1 MTTIDDIRAWFAD
14 LALASKCLLLFGAA
28 SALIITIALSL
39 PLLRMNGL
47 VGSGERELARS
58 VYATWI
64 LNNHQQTG
72 EPINAGRAVIT
83 SMTPAQS
90 ELLRSESPFLD
101 RALERFESSTNRF
114 EYFDADWQGWNRM
127 YRYAHAVRD
136 ENAKVIGVVMLEHK
150 SAGAGWLLVVN
161 LLYVVAAG
169 VVVLAV
175 ALVVFAWITEKL
187 IIQPVLS
194 LQKTAE
200 KVRDGN
206 LDTRSAIA
214 TGDEFEELA
223 ETINL
228 MLTELQRQQ
237 DQLRGANAAMDIK
250 LAELSQANVALFESA
265 RLKGEFLASVSH
277 ELRTPLNAIIGFAE
291 LLLEIVRREIADGA
305 EFENPPPGYD
315 AQAMS
320 KRERYLVNIVSA
332 GRTLLEMIESLL
344 EMAKIEAGRVELNI
358 APMNISDT
366 CQALV
371 GLIHPLSRKKD
382 IKVMLDLAEDIPL
395 VETDVKK
402 FQQIIFNLL
411 SNAVKFTGESMTG
424 TQGEITLRAE
434 RLPDDE
440 SGTDRLRVS
449 VIDNGQGIAPDDQ
462 KRIFD
467 KFQQVDSSHTR
478 VHAGTGLGLAI
489 VSELTRLLQGEIQLV
504 SELGSGS
511 MFSLIIPTKLD
522 ADLLEE
528 TKLEAKF
535 RGALRPESIMPMHQP
550 EAEAVEELHV
560 FEPDPNSESET
571 DLKSEQDPE
580 TDPDPETRSGSESDV
595 QTADS

>member
-58 VYATWI
+58 VYATWM
-64 LNNHQQTG
+64 LDNHALSG
-72 EPINAGRAVIT
+72 EPSNADGAIIT
-83 SMTPAQS
+83 PFTWNQANAQRN
-90 ELLRSESPFLD
+90 ENPFLD
-101 RALERFESSTNRF
+101 RAMKQFERSGTKS
-114 EYFDADWQGWNRM
+114 EYFDADWVGWSRL
-127 YRYAHAVRD
+127 YSYAHVLRDDNAQPHAVF
-136 ENAKVIGVVMLEHK
+136 MLEHK
-150 SAGAGWLLVVN
+150 SPGAGWLMVVN

-175 ALVVFAWITEKL
+175 ALVVFAWITERL
-187 IIQPVLS
+187 IIRPVLS

-206 LDTRSAIA
+206 LSTRSSIA

-250 LAELSQANVALFESA
+250 LAELAQANVALYESA

-291 LLLEIVRREIADGA
+291 LLLEIVRGDIADAA
-305 EFENPPPGYD
+305 EHEQPPEGFDPNE
-315 AQAMS
+315 MS

-371 GLIHPLSRKKD
+371 GLIHPLARKKD
-382 IKVMLDLAEDIPL
+382 IKVMLDLADDIPL
-395 VETDVKK
+395 VETDAKK
-402 FQQIIFNLL
+402 FQQIVFNLL
-411 SNAVKFTGESMTG
+411 SNAVKFTGESATG
-424 TQGEITLRAE
+424 AQGEITLRAE
-434 RLPDDE
+434 RLPDDD

-467 KFQQVDSSHTR
+467 KFQQVDSGHTR

-504 SELGSGS
+504 SEIGAGS
-511 MFSLIIPTKLD
+511 MFSLILPATIDPE
-522 ADLLEE
+522 LLEE

-535 RGALRPESIMPMHQP
+535 RSSMRPPSVNGSNDQQEALS
-550 EAEAVEELHV
+550 
-560 FEPDPNSESET
+560 
-571 DLKSEQDPE
+571 DPE
-580 TDPDPETRSGSESDV
+580 T
-595 QTADS
+595 QTAESTTD

>member
-1 MTTIDDIRAWFAD
+1 VTTIDDIRAWFAD

-58 VYATWI
+58 VYATWM
-64 LNNHQQTG
+64 LDNHPLSG
-72 EPINAGRAVIT
+72 EPSNADGAIITPLTWNQATAQRA
-83 SMTPAQS
+83 
-90 ELLRSESPFLD
+90 EHPFLD
-101 RALERFESSTNRF
+101 RAMKSFERSGSKS
-114 EYFDADWQGWNRM
+114 EYFDADWVGWSRL
-127 YRYAHAVRD
+127 YSYAHVLRD
-136 ENAKVIGVVMLEHK
+136 ENAQTQAVFMLEHK
-150 SAGAGWLLVVN
+150 SPGAGWLMVVN

-175 ALVVFAWITEKL
+175 ALVVFAWITERL
-187 IIQPVLS
+187 IIRPVLS

-206 LDTRSAIA
+206 LSTRSSIA

-250 LAELSQANVALFESA
+250 LAELAQANVALFESA

-291 LLLEIVRREIADGA
+291 LLLEIVRGDIADAA
-305 EFENPPPGYD
+305 EHEQPPEGFDPKE
-315 AQAMS
+315 MS

-358 APMNISDT
+358 APINITET

-371 GLIHPLSRKKD
+371 GLIHPLARKKD
-382 IKVMLDLAEDIPL
+382 IKVLLDLADDIPL
-395 VETDVKK
+395 VETDAKK
-402 FQQIIFNLL
+402 FQQIVFNLL
-411 SNAVKFTGESMTG
+411 SNAVKFTGESSTG
-424 TQGEITLRAE
+424 AQGEITLRAE
-434 RLPDDE
+434 RLPDDD

-449 VIDNGQGIAPDDQ
+449 VIDNGQGIASDDQ

-467 KFQQVDSSHTR
+467 KFQQVDSGHTR

-504 SELGSGS
+504 SEIGAGS
-511 MFSLIIPTKLD
+511 MFSVILPSKIDP
-522 ADLLEE
+522 DLLEE

-535 RGALRPESIMPMHQP
+535 RSSMRPPSENGNALDQAPKVVVEQ
-550 EAEAVEELHV
+550 ATNQAV
-560 FEPDPNSESET
+560 D
-571 DLKSEQDPE
+571 
-580 TDPDPETRSGSESDV
+580 
-595 QTADS
+595 QTAD

>member
-47 VGSGERELARS
+47 VGSGERELAKS
-58 VYATWI
+58 VYATWM
-64 LNNHQQTG
+64 LGDHPKTG
-72 EPINAGRAVIT
+72 KPIDAGGAIIT

-90 ELLRSESPFLD
+90 QTNRADLPFLD
-101 RALERFESSTNRF
+101 RALDRFERSTHKSD
-114 EYFDADWQGWNRM
+114 YFDADWAGWSRV
-127 YRYAHAVRD
+127 YRYARAARD
-136 ENAKVIGVVMLEHK
+136 ENAQITGVVMLEHK
-150 SAGAGWLLVVN
+150 SAGAGWLMVVN

-187 IIQPVLS
+187 IIKPVLS

-200 KVRDGN
+200 KVREGN
-206 LDTRSAIA
+206 LDIRSTIA

-228 MLTELQRQQ
+228 MLSELQRQQ

-250 LAELSQANVALFESA
+250 LSELSQANVALFESA

-291 LLLEIVRREIADGA
+291 LLLEIVRRDIAGA
-305 EFENPPPGYD
+305 AEHPELPEGYD
-315 AQAMS
+315 AEEMT

-358 APMNISDT
+358 APMNITDT

-371 GLIHPLSRKKD
+371 GLIHPLARKKN
-382 IKVMLDLAEDIPL
+382 IKVTLDLADDIPL
-395 VETDVKK
+395 VETDAKK
-402 FQQIIFNLL
+402 FQQIVFNLL
-411 SNAVKFTGESMTG
+411 SNAVKFTGDNASG
-424 TQGEITLRAE
+424 TPGEITLRAE
-434 RLPDDE
+434 CLPDDDT
-440 SGTDRLRVS
+440 GTDRLRVS
-449 VIDNGQGIAPDDQ
+449 IIDNGQGIDPSDQ

-467 KFQQVDSSHTR
+467 KFQQVDSGHTR
-478 VHAGTGLGLAI
+478 AHAGTGLGLAI

-504 SELGSGS
+504 SEVGSGS
-511 MFSLIIPTKLD
+511 MFSLILPSKIDP
-522 ADLLEE
+522 DLLEE

-535 RGALRPESIMPMHQP
+535 RGSLKPASFNGSSVSPAES
-550 EAEAVEELHV
+550 
-560 FEPDPNSESET
+560 
-571 DLKSEQDPE
+571 
-580 TDPDPETRSGSESDV
+580 

>member
-58 VYATWI
+58 VYATWM
-64 LNNHQQTG
+64 LDNHPLSG
-72 EPINAGRAVIT
+72 EPSNADGAIIT
-83 SMTPAQS
+83 PFTWNQANAQRN
-90 ELLRSESPFLD
+90 ENPFLD
-101 RALERFESSTNRF
+101 RAMKQFERSGTKS
-114 EYFDADWQGWNRM
+114 EYFDADWVGWSRL
-127 YRYAHAVRD
+127 YSYAHVLRDDNAQPHAVF
-136 ENAKVIGVVMLEHK
+136 MLEHK
-150 SAGAGWLLVVN
+150 SPGAGWLMVVN

-175 ALVVFAWITEKL
+175 ALVVFAWITERL
-187 IIQPVLS
+187 IIRPVLS

-206 LDTRSAIA
+206 LSTRSSIA

-250 LAELSQANVALFESA
+250 LAELAQANVALYESA

-291 LLLEIVRREIADGA
+291 LLLEIVRGDIADAA
-305 EFENPPPGYD
+305 EHEQPPEGFDPNE
-315 AQAMS
+315 MS

-371 GLIHPLSRKKD
+371 GLIHPLARKKD
-382 IKVMLDLAEDIPL
+382 IKVMLDLADDIPL
-395 VETDVKK
+395 VETDAKK
-402 FQQIIFNLL
+402 FQQIVFNLL
-411 SNAVKFTGESMTG
+411 SNAVKFTGESATG
-424 TQGEITLRAE
+424 AQGEITLRAE
-434 RLPDDE
+434 RLPDDD

-467 KFQQVDSSHTR
+467 KFQQVDSGHTR

-504 SELGSGS
+504 SEIGAGS
-511 MFSLIIPTKLD
+511 MFSLILPATIDPE
-522 ADLLEE
+522 LLEE

-535 RGALRPESIMPMHQP
+535 RSSMRPPSVNGSNDQQ
-550 EAEAVEELHV
+550 EAM
-560 FEPDPNSESET
+560 S
-571 DLKSEQDPE
+571 DPE
-580 TDPDPETRSGSESDV
+580 T
-595 QTADS
+595 QTAESTSD

>member
-1 MTTIDDIRAWFAD
+1 VTTIDDIRAWFAD

-64 LNNHQQTG
+64 LADHPQTG
-72 EPINAGRAVIT
+72 KPVDAGGAIIT
-83 SMTPAQS
+83 SMSPAQA
-90 ELLRSESPFLD
+90 ELQRAENPFLE
-101 RALERFESSTNRF
+101 RAMKRFERSTSKH
-114 EYFDADWQGWNRM
+114 EYFDADWVGWNRL
-127 YRYAHAVRD
+127 YRYAHATRD
-136 ENAKVIGVVMLEHK
+136 QNAQIIGVMMLEHK
-150 SAGAGWLLVVN
+150 SAGAGWLMVVN

-175 ALVVFAWITEKL
+175 ALVVFAWITERL
-187 IIQPVLS
+187 IIKPVLS

-206 LDTRSAIA
+206 LDTRSSIA

-228 MLTELQRQQ
+228 MLAELQRQQ

-291 LLLEIVRREIADGA
+291 LLLEIVRREIASAA
-305 EFENPPPGYD
+305 EHPEPPAGFD
-315 AQAMS
+315 ANEMN

-344 EMAKIEAGRVELNI
+344 EMAKIEAGRVELDI
-358 APMNISDT
+358 TPMNIADT

-371 GLIHPLSRKKD
+371 GLIHPLARKKD
-382 IKVMLDLAEDIPL
+382 IKVTLDLEDDIPL
-395 VETDVKK
+395 VETDAKK
-402 FQQIIFNLL
+402 FQQIVFNLL
-411 SNAVKFTGESMTG
+411 SNAVKFTGDNASG
-424 TQGEITLRAE
+424 TPGEITLRAE
-434 RLPDDE
+434 RLPDDDTD
-440 SGTDRLRVS
+440 TDRLRVS
-449 VIDNGQGIAPDDQ
+449 IIDNGQGIAPSDQ
-462 KRIFD
+462 KKIFD

-478 VHAGTGLGLAI
+478 THAGTGLGLAI

-504 SELGSGS
+504 SEIGSGS
-511 MFSLIIPTKLD
+511 MFSLILPSKID
-522 ADLLEE
+522 RDILEE

-535 RGALRPESIMPMHQP
+535 RGAMRPPSHNGSN
-550 EAEAVEELHV
+550 H
-560 FEPDPNSESET
+560 T
-571 DLKSEQDPE
+571 DSNH
-580 TDPDPETRSGSESDV
+580 TDPIPIESPTH
-595 QTADS
+595 TADS

>member
-1 MTTIDDIRAWFAD
+1 VTTIDDIRAWFAD

-47 VGSGERELARS
+47 VGSGERELAKS
-58 VYATWI
+58 VYATWM
-64 LNNHQQTG
+64 LSDHPKTG
-72 EPINAGRAVIT
+72 QPVDAGGAIIT
-83 SMTPAQS
+83 SMTPAQFES
-90 ELLRSESPFLD
+90 QRVDSPFLD
-101 RALERFESSTNRF
+101 RALDRFERSTSKSD
-114 EYFDADWQGWNRM
+114 YFDADWVGWNRL
-127 YRYAHAVRD
+127 YRYARATRD
-136 ENAKVIGVVMLEHK
+136 ENAQITGVIMLEHK
-150 SAGAGWLLVVN
+150 SAGAGWLMVVN

-187 IIQPVLS
+187 IIKPVLS

-200 KVRDGN
+200 KVREGN
-206 LDTRSAIA
+206 LDIRSTIA

-228 MLTELQRQQ
+228 MLGELQRQQ

-291 LLLEIVRREIADGA
+291 LLLEIVRRDIADAA
-305 EFENPPPGYD
+305 EHTEPPVGFD
-315 AQAMS
+315 HDEMT

-358 APMNISDT
+358 APMNITDT

-371 GLIHPLSRKKD
+371 GLIHPLARKKD
-382 IKVMLDLAEDIPL
+382 IKVALDLADDIPL
-395 VETDVKK
+395 VETDAKK
-402 FQQIIFNLL
+402 FQQIVFNLL
-411 SNAVKFTGESMTG
+411 SNAVKFTGENAAG
-424 TQGEITLRAE
+424 APGEITLRAE
-434 RLPDDE
+434 RLPDDDT
-440 SGTDRLRVS
+440 GTDRLRVS
-449 VIDNGQGIAPDDQ
+449 IIDNGQGIDPIDQ

-467 KFQQVDSSHTR
+467 KFQQVDSGHTR

-504 SELGSGS
+504 SEVGSGS
-511 MFSLIIPTKLD
+511 MFSLILPSKIDL
-522 ADLLEE
+522 DLLEE

-535 RGALRPESIMPMHQP
+535 RGSLKPAGFSGSSVSP
-550 EAEAVEELHV
+550 
-560 FEPDPNSESET
+560 SES
-571 DLKSEQDPE
+571 
-580 TDPDPETRSGSESDV
+580 

>member
-1 MTTIDDIRAWFAD
+1 VTTIDDIRAWFAD

-58 VYATWI
+58 VYATWM
-64 LNNHQQTG
+64 LDNHPLSG
-72 EPINAGRAVIT
+72 EPSNADGAIIT
-83 SMTPAQS
+83 PFTWNQANAQRN
-90 ELLRSESPFLD
+90 ENPFLD
-101 RALERFESSTNRF
+101 RAMKQFERSGTKS
-114 EYFDADWQGWNRM
+114 EYFDADWVGWSRL
-127 YRYAHAVRD
+127 YSYAHVLRDDNAQPHAVF
-136 ENAKVIGVVMLEHK
+136 MLEHK
-150 SAGAGWLLVVN
+150 SPGAGWLMVVN

-175 ALVVFAWITEKL
+175 ALVVFAWITERL
-187 IIQPVLS
+187 IIRPVLS

-206 LDTRSAIA
+206 LSTRSSIA

-250 LAELSQANVALFESA
+250 LAELAQANVALYESA

-291 LLLEIVRREIADGA
+291 LLLEIVRGDIADAA
-305 EFENPPPGYD
+305 EHEQPPEGFDPNE
-315 AQAMS
+315 MS

-371 GLIHPLSRKKD
+371 GLIHPLARKKD
-382 IKVMLDLAEDIPL
+382 IKVMLDLADDIPL
-395 VETDVKK
+395 VETDAKK
-402 FQQIIFNLL
+402 FQQIVFNLL
-411 SNAVKFTGESMTG
+411 SNAVKFTGESATG
-424 TQGEITLRAE
+424 AQGEITLRAE
-434 RLPDDE
+434 RLPDDD

-467 KFQQVDSSHTR
+467 KFQQVDSGHTR

-504 SELGSGS
+504 SEIGAGS
-511 MFSLIIPTKLD
+511 MFSLILPATIDPE
-522 ADLLEE
+522 LLEE

-535 RGALRPESIMPMHQP
+535 RSSMRPPSVNGSNDQQ
-550 EAEAVEELHV
+550 EAM
-560 FEPDPNSESET
+560 S
-571 DLKSEQDPE
+571 DPE
-580 TDPDPETRSGSESDV
+580 T
-595 QTADS
+595 QTAESTTD

>member
-47 VGSGERELARS
+47 VGSGERELAKS
-58 VYATWI
+58 VYATWM
-64 LNNHQQTG
+64 LSDHPKTG
-72 EPINAGRAVIT
+72 QPVDAGGAIIT
-83 SMTPAQS
+83 SMTPAQFES
-90 ELLRSESPFLD
+90 QRVDSPFLD
-101 RALERFESSTNRF
+101 RALDRFERSTSKSD
-114 EYFDADWQGWNRM
+114 YFDADWVGWNRL
-127 YRYAHAVRD
+127 YRYARATRD
-136 ENAKVIGVVMLEHK
+136 ENAQITGVIMLEHK
-150 SAGAGWLLVVN
+150 SAGAGWLMVVN

-187 IIQPVLS
+187 IIKPVLS

-200 KVRDGN
+200 KVREGN
-206 LDTRSAIA
+206 LDIRSTIA

-228 MLTELQRQQ
+228 MLGELQRQQ

-291 LLLEIVRREIADGA
+291 LLLEIVRRDIADAA
-305 EFENPPPGYD
+305 EHTEPPVGFD
-315 AQAMS
+315 HDEMT

-358 APMNISDT
+358 APMNITDT

-371 GLIHPLSRKKD
+371 GLIHPLARKKD
-382 IKVMLDLAEDIPL
+382 IKVALDLADDIPL
-395 VETDVKK
+395 VETDAKK
-402 FQQIIFNLL
+402 FQQIVFNLL
-411 SNAVKFTGESMTG
+411 SNAVKFTGENAAG
-424 TQGEITLRAE
+424 APGEITLRAE
-434 RLPDDE
+434 RLPDDDT
-440 SGTDRLRVS
+440 GTDRLRVS
-449 VIDNGQGIAPDDQ
+449 IIDNGQGIDPIDQ

-467 KFQQVDSSHTR
+467 KFQQVDSGHTR

-504 SELGSGS
+504 SEVGSGS
-511 MFSLIIPTKLD
+511 MFSLILPSKIDL
-522 ADLLEE
+522 DLLEE

-535 RGALRPESIMPMHQP
+535 RGSLKPAGFSGSSVSP
-550 EAEAVEELHV
+550 
-560 FEPDPNSESET
+560 SES
-571 DLKSEQDPE
+571 
-580 TDPDPETRSGSESDV
+580 